1 MYNTVQHSMSTVSK
15 PSPQST
21 QSSISR
27 NSSSSTFFD
36 QQGEASCSPSCT
48 RPVSVVF
55 LLAFALSLAHIG
67 RSLTYGNQYNNM
79 IQNHYYSFNEGNS
92 SGSIINNNNN
102 NFYFFMLPS
111 SSSNSSNITDLSEVL
126 SPSLWSSS
134 SPSSQ
139 SLVEHIMTLPTN
151 WFVPSSVSE
160 TESQRM
166 QKHKLD
172 IQQQLQQDSRPF
184 VAIVMCIR
192 SKSEWIH
199 INETSLYTLLI
210 PSIEK
215 TVTQD
220 EWKNYRIELFLGF
233 DAGDRF
239 WENDQHRQLLQS
251 TTAQTLPHLG
261 INFMAVMKK
270 RPTQIPF
277 NAVCRA
283 AYELGGDYI
292 VRINDDTEFLT
303 PNWITLGVQQLNQFH
318 PSQLGVVGPKC
329 DQGNTDIL
337 THDMVHRLHLD
348 IFQHQYYPDEFD
360 NWWIDD
366 WISLVYGHN
375 NTKRIVDWVVQHH
388 IDKHG
393 TRYSVNGQLKQ
404 HLEMTLERGR
414 ETIQKYIQEH
424 SDGDLRLP
432 KDNITVEVLGSNQIP
447 AAWGPSMNPLYN
459 SSLSVQFT

>member
-1 MYNTVQHSMSTVSK
+1 MSTVSK
-15 PSPQST
+15 LSPQST
-21 QSSISR
+21 QSTISR
-27 NSSSSTFFD
+27 NTSSSTLYD
-36 QQGEASCSPSCT
+36 QQGEVSCRPSCT

-55 LLAFALSLAHIG
+55 LLAVALSLAHIG
-67 RSLTYGNQYNNM
+67 RSLTHGNQYM
-79 IQNHYYSFNEGNS
+79 TIQNHYYSFNEGNS
-92 SGSIINNNNN
+92 SGSIINNYNN
-102 NFYFFMLPS
+102 NFSFFTLPS
-111 SSSNSSNITDLSEVL
+111 SSSNSNSNNITDLSEVL
-126 SPSLWSSS
+126 SSSLWSSS
-134 SPSSQ
+134 TPSSQ

-151 WFVPSSVSE
+151 WFVPSSSSSE
-160 TESQRM
+160 TESKRM
-166 QKHKLD
+166 EKHKLV
-172 IQQQLQQDSRPF
+172 IQQQLEQQDSSRPF

-199 INETSLYTLLI
+199 INETSLHTLLI

-215 TVTQD
+215 TVTPE

-239 WENDQHRQLLQS
+239 WENDRHRRLLRS
-251 TTAQTLPHLG
+251 TTAQTQPHLG
-261 INFMAVMKK
+261 INFMALTKK

-283 AYELGGDYI
+283 AYELGADYI

-366 WISLVYGHN
+366 WISLVYGRN
-375 NTKRIVDWVVQHH
+375 NTKRIVEWVVQHH

-404 HLEMTLERGR
+404 HLDMTLQRGR

-432 KDNITVEVLGSNQIP
+432 KNNITVEVLGSNQIP
-447 AAWGPSMNPLYN
+447 AAWGPSMDPLYN